1 MSVAKWVEGAWVTA
15 GLVLLVVYLGLQI
28 DSYVQSGHAVHE
40 LNERALQEAE
50 LRPSSDLE
58 RDPVTDF
65 TLWSPKRVE
74 EYRFSLLPKAEPPVA
89 VLRVPKLG
97 IEAPVLEGTD
107 DFALN
112 RGVGRIASTSRTIG
126 AGNIGIAGH
135 RDGFFRGLKDVSEG
149 DVIELETVQVD
160 ASYVVDDIK
169 IVNPSD
175 TSVLLPRDRPAVT
188 LVTCYPFYFI
198 GSAPE
203 RFIVHASLKQVDPA
217 ALTVRARKDFRSN
230 ENDQEIRK

>member
-1 MSVAKWVEGAWVTA
+1 
-15 GLVLLVVYLGLQI
+15 
-28 DSYVQSGHAVHE
+28 
-40 LNERALQEAE
+40 
-50 LRPSSDLE
+50 LE